1 MLTLYYLF
9 TFLCLFMF
17 LHKFIYLLFIINVI
31 NKCYVTVFFKFNK
44 YTKKKPFHS
53 REEMTITGYVS

>member
-1 MLTLYYLF
+1 
-9 TFLCLFMF
+9 MF